1 MKTRMGPSASTGSA
15 AWISRLPSVRV
26 HSSATDKREDGM
38 AARLDRKTIAG
49 RLHAERE
56 AGRAIY
62 DALCG
67 SGITAKMA
75 ARGGANMVTTH
86 SLAYFRMQGLSSMA
100 GYLPICDA
108 NQLTL
113 ELGERALV
121 NVVTGCALIAGLLCV
136 DPTRDMARFIEKI
149 AAAGFDG
156 VMNCPTIALI
166 DGKFRSD
173 LEETGMGFAREVD
186 VLGQGSRMG
195 LFTKA
200 FCSTADEAMAMAE
213 AGVDNIIVHF
223 GNSSGGSIGSKTVLA
238 RDAALARAA
247 AILDALAPRF
257 ADRIVTCHGGAIETP
272 ADFERFWQAEP
283 RLDGYVGG
291 SSAERF
297 PIETSVVEVTRAF
310 RSIRRPKG
318 R

>member
-1 MKTRMGPSASTGSA
+1 MAGQFDRATIVASL
-15 AWISRLPSVRV
+15 R
-26 HSSATDKREDGM
+26 
-38 AARLDRKTIAG
+38 
-49 RLHAERE
+49 AERD

-108 NQLTL
+108 NALTL
-113 ELGERALV
+113 ELGERALL
-121 NVVTGCALIAGLLCV
+121 NVVRECPVVAGLLCV
-136 DPTRDMARFIEKI
+136 DPTRDMTRFLEKI
-149 AAAGFDG
+149 AVAGYHG
-156 VMNCPTIALI
+156 VMNCPTVALI

-186 VLGQGSRMG
+186 VLACASRMG

-200 FCSTADEAMAMAE
+200 FCTSADEARAMAE
-213 AGVDNIIVHF
+213 AGVDNIIIHF
-223 GNSSGGSIGSKTVLA
+223 GNSSGGTIGSKTVMDL
-238 RDAALARAA
+238 DAAAQRAA
-247 AILDALAPRF
+247 AVLDALAAKHPGLIF
-257 ADRIVTCHGGAIETP
+257 TCHGGAIESP
-272 ADFERFWQAEP
+272 ADVERFWRAEP
-283 RLDGYVGG
+283 RLHGYVGG

-297 PIETSVVEVTRAF
+297 PIETSVVEAARAF
-310 RSIRRPKG
+310 RAIRHPKG

>member
-1 MKTRMGPSASTGSA
+1 VGKFARETIREN
-15 AWISRLPSVRV
+15 L
-26 HSSATDKREDGM
+26 ATE
-38 AARLDRKTIAG
+38 RK
-49 RLHAERE
+49 
-56 AGRAIY
+56 AGRAVY

-75 ARGGANMVTTH
+75 ARGGASMVTTH
-86 SLAYFRMQGLSSMA
+86 ALAYFRMQGLSSMA

-108 NQLTL
+108 NALTL

-121 NVVTGCALIAGLLCV
+121 NVVKECPVVAGLLCV
-136 DPTRDMARFIEKI
+136 DPTRDMGAFLQKVV
-149 AAAGFDG
+149 AAGFDG
-156 VMNCPTIALI
+156 VMNCPTIALV
-166 DGKFRSD
+166 DGTFRAA

-186 VLGQGSRMG
+186 VLGAASRLG

-200 FCSTADEAMAMAE
+200 FCTSVEEALAMAE

-223 GNSSGGSIGSKTVLA
+223 GNSSGGTTGSKTVLA
-238 RDAALARAA
+238 HDAAVARAG
-247 AILDALAPRF
+247 AILDALAARF
-257 ADRIVTCHGGAIETP
+257 SDRVVTCHGGAIET
-272 ADFERFWQAEP
+272 ADDFEKFWAAEP

-297 PIETSVVEVTRAF
+297 PIEQSVVAATERFRA
-310 RSIRRPKG
+310 IRRPKS